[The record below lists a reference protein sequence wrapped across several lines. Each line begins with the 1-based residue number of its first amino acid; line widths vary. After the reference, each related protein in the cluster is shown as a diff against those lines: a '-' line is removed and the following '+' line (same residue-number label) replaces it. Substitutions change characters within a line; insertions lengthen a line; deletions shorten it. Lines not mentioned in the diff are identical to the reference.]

1 MFVNRRDV
9 QIQWGDC
16 DPANIVYYPRYFA
29 MFDDSTSVL
38 FEAAGFS
45 KQDLVHKYG
54 LVGIPMVD
62 TRSKFYIPS
71 THGDWITIETKIESI
86 KRSSFEVKHN
96 VYKGDALAIEA
107 FETRVL
113 VGRDAALGIP
123 ERNAL
128 EFVPKEIGG
137 VPLKVIVLDDGGDP
151 TTATTNARR
160 FVTES
165 KADIIM
171 GSALTPPTIAVS
183 NVANEAGIP
192 HFGLAPFPITPERMK
207 WSVAMPQPIPIVG
220 KVLYDHMKAH
230 KVKTVG
236 YIGYSDSY
244 GDLWFNDLKAQG
256 VPMGMTIV
264 DEERFA
270 RPDTSVTG
278 QVLKLVAAN
287 PDAILV
293 GASGTAAAL
302 PQTELRERGYQ
313 GLIYQTHGA
322 ASMDFIRIAGK
333 AAEGVLMASGPV
345 MDPEDQPDGALT
357 KKPGLALNAAYEA
370 KYGPNSR
377 SQFAGHSYDAF
388 ELLKRIIPVALKT
401 AKPGTPEF
409 REAIR
414 QALLSEK
421 DLAASQGVYNFTE
434 KDRYGVDDR
443 ARILLTVK
451 DGKYMM
457 VKEP

>member
-1 MFVNRRDV
+1 MKKSCLSAAIIAAAFALP
-9 QIQWGDC
+9 GL
-16 DPANIVYYPRYFA
+16 PAQA
-29 MFDDSTSVL
+29 QTS
-38 FEAAGFS
+38 E
-45 KQDLVHKYG
+45 
-54 LVGIPMVD
+54 
-62 TRSKFYIPS
+62 
-71 THGDWITIETKIESI
+71 ITIGISLSTT
-86 KRSSFEVKHN
+86 
-96 VYKGDALAIEA
+96 GP
-107 FETRVL
+107 
-113 VGRDAALGIP
+113 GAALGIP

-128 EFVPKEIGG
+128 EFVAKEIAG

-151 TTATTNARR
+151 TNATTNARR

-171 GSALTPPTIAVS
+171 GSSITPSTIAVS
-183 NVANEAGIP
+183 DVANEAGVP
-192 HFGLAPFPITPERMK
+192 HIGLSPFPITPARAK
-207 WSVAMPQPIPIVG
+207 WSVDMPQPVPIMG
-220 KVLYDHMKAH
+220 KVLYEHMKAH
-230 KVKTVG
+230 NIKTVG

-256 VPMGMTIV
+256 VPMGLTIV

-270 RPDTSVTG
+270 RPDTSVAG

-293 GASGTAAAL
+293 GASGTAAGL
-302 PQTELRERGYQ
+302 PQQALRERGYN

-345 MDPEDQPDGALT
+345 MDPEDQPDSALT
-357 KKPGLALNAAYEA
+357 KKPGLALDKAYEA

-388 ELLKRIIPVALKT
+388 LVLERVIPVALKK

-414 QALLSEK
+414 EAFLSEHEI
-421 DLAASQGVYNFTE
+421 AATQGVYNFTE
-434 KDRYGVDDR
+434 KDRSGLDDR
-443 ARILLTVK
+443 SRILLTVK
-451 DGKYMM
+451 DGKY
-457 VKEP
+457 VPAK

>member
-1 MFVNRRDV
+1 MKKAFL
-9 QIQWGDC
+9 
-16 DPANIVYYPRYFA
+16 
-29 MFDDSTSVL
+29 SV
-38 FEAAGFS
+38 AAVAAALALPGFKAS
-45 KQDLVHKYG
+45 AE
-54 LVGIPMVD
+54 
-62 TRSKFYIPS
+62 TNE
-71 THGDWITIETKIESI
+71 ITIGISI
-86 KRSSFEVKHN
+86 VTT
-96 VYKGDALAIEA
+96 GPA
-107 FETRVL
+107 
-113 VGRDAALGIP
+113 AALGIP

-128 EFVPKEIGG
+128 EFVTKEIAGH
-137 VPLKVIVLDDGGDP
+137 PLKLIVLDDAGDP

-171 GSALTPPTIAVS
+171 GSSNTPATIAVS

-192 HFGLAPFPITPERMK
+192 HFALAPFPITPERAK
-207 WSVAMPQPIPIVG
+207 WSVAMPQPIPIMG
-220 KVLYDHMKAH
+220 KVLYEHMKAH
-230 KVKTVG
+230 NVKTVG

-244 GDLWFNDLKAQG
+244 GDLWFNDFKNQG
-256 VPMGMTIV
+256 VPMGMTMV

-293 GASGTAAAL
+293 GASGTAAGL
-302 PQTELRERGYQ
+302 PQTELRERGYK

-333 AAEGVLMASGPV
+333 SAEGVIMASGPV
-345 MDPEDQPDGALT
+345 MDPEDQPDEAQT
-357 KKPGLALNAAYEA
+357 KKPGLALNTAYEA

-377 SQFAGHSYDAF
+377 SQFAGHGYDAF
-388 ELLKRIIPVALKT
+388 LVLERVVPVALKT

-414 QALLSEK
+414 NALLTEREI
-421 DLAASQGVYNFTE
+421 AASQGVYNFTE
-434 KDRYGVDDR
+434 KDRYGLDDR
-443 ARILLTVK
+443 SRIILTVK
-451 DGKYMM
+451 DGKY
-457 VKEP
+457 VLAK

>member
-1 MFVNRRDV
+1 MRK
-9 QIQWGDC
+9 
-16 DPANIVYYPRYFA
+16 AYLA
-29 MFDDSTSVL
+29 
-38 FEAAGFS
+38 AAGVIAMLAS
-45 KQDLVHKYG
+45 APALAQ
-54 LVGIPMVD
+54 
-62 TRSKFYIPS
+62 TSE
-71 THGDWITIETKIESI
+71 ITIGITTTTT
-86 KRSSFEVKHN
+86 
-96 VYKGDALAIEA
+96 GP
-107 FETRVL
+107 
-113 VGRDAALGIP
+113 GAALGIP

-192 HFGLAPFPITPERMK
+192 HFGLAPFPVTPERTK
-207 WSVAMPQPIPIVG
+207 WSVVMPQPVPIMG
-220 KVLYDHMKAH
+220 KVLYEHMKAH
-230 KVKTVG
+230 NIKTVG

-244 GDLWFNDLKAQG
+244 GDLWFNDLKNQA
-256 VPMGMTIV
+256 VPMGITIA

-302 PQTELRERGYQ
+302 PQTELRERGYT

-333 AAEGVLMASGPV
+333 AAEGVIMASGPV
-345 MDPEDQPDGALT
+345 MSPETQDDSALT
-357 KKPGLALNAAYEA
+357 KKPGMELNKAYEG

-377 SQFAGHSYDAF
+377 SQFAGHSFDAF
-388 ELLKRIIPVALKT
+388 EILKRVIPVALKT

-414 QALLSEK
+414 QALLTEK

-434 KDRYGVDDR
+434 KDRSGLDDR
-443 ARILLTVK
+443 ARIILTVK
-451 DGKYMM
+451 DGKY
-457 VKEP
+457 VPAK

>member
-1 MFVNRRDV
+1 MKKSHLAAT
-9 QIQWGDC
+9 IAAATLALPML
-16 DPANIVYYPRYFA
+16 PASA
-29 MFDDSTSVL
+29 TS
-38 FEAAGFS
+38 E
-45 KQDLVHKYG
+45 
-54 LVGIPMVD
+54 
-62 TRSKFYIPS
+62 
-71 THGDWITIETKIESI
+71 ITIGISI
-86 KRSSFEVKHN
+86 STT
-96 VYKGDALAIEA
+96 GPA
-107 FETRVL
+107 
-113 VGRDAALGIP
+113 AALGIS

-151 TTATTNARR
+151 TNATTNARR

-165 KADIIM
+165 KADVIM
-171 GSALTPPTIAVS
+171 GSSTTPPAIAVS

-192 HFGLAPFPITPERMK
+192 HIGLAPFPITPERAK
-207 WSVAMPQPIPIVG
+207 WSVDMPQPVPIMG
-220 KVLYDHMKAH
+220 KVLYAHMKAH
-230 KVKTVG
+230 NIKTVG
-236 YIGYSDSY
+236 YIGYSDFY
-244 GDLWFNDLKAQG
+244 CVLWFQDFKNQG
-256 VPMGMTIV
+256 VPMRMTLV

-270 RPDTSVTG
+270 RPDTSVAG

-287 PDAILV
+287 PDAVLV

-302 PQTELRERGYQ
+302 PQAALRERGYK

-345 MDPEDQPDGALT
+345 MDPEDQPDSALT
-357 KKPGLALNAAYEA
+357 KKPGLALDKAYEA

-388 ELLKRIIPVALKT
+388 LVLERVIPVALKT

-414 QALLSEK
+414 QAFMTEH
-421 DLAASQGVYNFTE
+421 DIAATQGVYNFTE
-434 KDRYGVDDR
+434 KDRS
-443 ARILLTVK
+443 
-451 DGKYMM
+451 
-457 VKEP
+457 

>member
-1 MFVNRRDV
+1 MKKQF
-9 QIQWGDC
+9 
-16 DPANIVYYPRYFA
+16 
-29 MFDDSTSVL
+29 L
-38 FEAAGFS
+38 AAAALAAALALPGS
-45 KQDLVHKYG
+45 SASAQ
-54 LVGIPMVD
+54 
-62 TRSKFYIPS
+62 TNE
-71 THGDWITIETKIESI
+71 ITIGISI
-86 KRSSFEVKHN
+86 TTT
-96 VYKGDALAIEA
+96 GPA
-107 FETRVL
+107 
-113 VGRDAALGIP
+113 AALGIP

-128 EFVPKEIGG
+128 DFVPKEIGG

-151 TTATTNARR
+151 TNATTNARR

-171 GSALTPPTIAVS
+171 GSSTTPPSGAVS
-183 NVANEAGIP
+183 DVANEAGIP
-192 HFGLAPFPITPERMK
+192 HFGLAPFPITPQRAK
-207 WSVAMPQPIPIVG
+207 WSVDMPQPVPIMG
-220 KVLYDHMKAH
+220 KVLYEHMKKH
-230 KVKTVG
+230 NVKTVG

-244 GDLWFNDLKAQG
+244 GDLWFNDLKKQG
-256 VPMGMTIV
+256 VPMGLTV
-264 DEERFA
+264 ADEERFA

-302 PQTELRERGYQ
+302 PQTELRDRGYK

-333 AAEGVLMASGPV
+333 AAEGVIMASGPV
-345 MDPEDQPDGALT
+345 MSPETQADSALT
-357 KKPGLALNAAYEA
+357 KKPGLALDTAYEA

-388 ELLKRIIPVALKT
+388 EVLKRVIPVALKT

-414 QALLSEK
+414 QAFLTEREIP
-421 DLAASQGVYNFTE
+421 ASQGVYNFTE
-434 KDRYGVDDR
+434 TDRYGLDDR
-443 ARILLTVK
+443 ARIILTVK
-451 DGKYMM
+451 DGKYIPA
-457 VKEP
+457 E

>member
-1 MFVNRRDV
+1 MKKSYL
-9 QIQWGDC
+9 
-16 DPANIVYYPRYFA
+16 AA
-29 MFDDSTSVL
+29 AAL
-38 FEAAGFS
+38 AAGLALPGS
-45 KQDLVHKYG
+45 
-54 LVGIPMVD
+54 P
-62 TRSKFYIPS
+62 
-71 THGDWITIETKIESI
+71 
-86 KRSSFEVKHN
+86 
-96 VYKGDALAIEA
+96 ALAQTNEIVIGITVVTTGPA
-107 FETRVL
+107 
-113 VGRDAALGIP
+113 AALGIP
-123 ERNAL
+123 ERNSL

-151 TTATTNARR
+151 TAATTNARR

-171 GSALTPPTIAVS
+171 GSSTTPPTIAVS
-183 NVANEAGIP
+183 TVANEAGIP
-192 HFGLAPFPITPERMK
+192 HFGLAPFPINEARMK
-207 WSVAMPQPIPIVG
+207 WSVAMPQPIPIMG
-220 KVLYDHMKAH
+220 KVLYEHMKAH
-230 KVKTVG
+230 AIKTVG

-244 GDLWFNDLKAQG
+244 GDLWVNDFKAQA
-256 VPMGMTIV
+256 VPLGLTMV

-270 RPDTSVTG
+270 RPDTSVAG

-302 PQTELRERGYQ
+302 PQSALRERGYK

-322 ASMDFIRIAGK
+322 ASMDFIRIAGA

-345 MDPEDQPDGALT
+345 MDPEDQPDSALT
-357 KKPGLALNAAYEA
+357 KKPGLALNKAYEA

-388 ELLKRIIPVALKT
+388 LVLERVIPVALKK

-414 QALLSEK
+414 EALLTER
-421 DLAASQGVYNFTE
+421 DIAASQGVYNFTE
-434 KDRYGVDDR
+434 KDRYGLDDR
-443 ARILLTVK
+443 SRILLTVK
-451 DGKYMM
+451 DGKY
-457 VKEP
+457 VLAK

>member
-1 MFVNRRDV
+1 MTSH
-9 QIQWGDC
+9 
-16 DPANIVYYPRYFA
+16 FA
-29 MFDDSTSVL
+29 I
-38 FEAAGFS
+38 AAVAAS
-45 KQDLVHKYG
+45 L
-54 LVGIPMVD
+54 
-62 TRSKFYIPS
+62 
-71 THGDWITIETKIESI
+71 
-86 KRSSFEVKHN
+86 
-96 VYKGDALAIEA
+96 ALAAPAAAQEV
-107 FETRVL
+107 T
-113 VGRDAALGIP
+113 VGLTTSTTGPAAALGIP

-137 VPLKVIVLDDGGDP
+137 VKLKVIVLDDGGDP

-171 GSALTPPTIAVS
+171 GSAVTPTSIAVS

-192 HFGLAPFPITPERMK
+192 HFALSPLPITPERAK
-207 WSVAMPQPIPIVG
+207 WSVAMPQPVPIVG
-220 KVLYDHMKAH
+220 KVMYDHMKA
-230 KVKTVG
+230 KGIKTVG

-244 GDLWFNDLKAQG
+244 GDLWFNDLKTQA
-256 VPMGMTIV
+256 VPMGITIAA
-264 DEERFA
+264 EERFA

-278 QVLKLVAAN
+278 QVLKLIAAN
-287 PDAILV
+287 PDAILI

-302 PQTELRERGYQ
+302 PQTELRDKGYK

-345 MDPEDQPDGALT
+345 MYPEGQPDSALT

-388 ELLKRIIPVALKT
+388 EVLKRIIPTALKT

-409 REAIR
+409 REAVR
-414 QALLSEK
+414 QALLTEREIP
-421 DLAASQGVYNFTE
+421 ATQGVYNFTE
-434 KDRYGVDDR
+434 KDRYGLDER
-443 ARILLTVK
+443 SRILLTVK
-451 DGKYMM
+451 DGKY
-457 VKEP
+457 VLAQ